1 MSFLDKLNQTL
12 NKAGEKANEM
22 ANVAKIKMDISKYNG
37 NINSKYQRLGEMIYK
52 SEKEGMDATE
62 EKLTFVNEID
72 LLFEEI
78 KKLNVQL
85 AEIGAEKEMST
96 QATYE
101 EPQEAVDGKI
111 CPNCGKANELAA
123 VFCAGCGTKIG

>member
-52 SEKEGMDATE
+52 SEKEGTDATE

-85 AEIGAEKEMST
+85 AEIGAEKEIPA
-96 QATYE
+96 QTYE
-101 EPQEAVDGKI
+101 ESQNVVEGKI
-111 CPNCGKANELAA
+111 CPTCGKSNEMAA
-123 VFCAGCGTKIG
+123 GFCAGCGTKIG